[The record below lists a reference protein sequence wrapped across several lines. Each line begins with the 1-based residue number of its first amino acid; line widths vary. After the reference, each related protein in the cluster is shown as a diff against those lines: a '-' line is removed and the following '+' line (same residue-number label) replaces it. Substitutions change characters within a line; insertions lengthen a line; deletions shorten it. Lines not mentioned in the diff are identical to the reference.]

1 MRFAGPEGL
10 SGGLAAERGE
20 AGGARRAGRWRT
32 ARRRWVTW
40 TATPPSR
47 RARLARRCRPR
58 ARCAARST
66 AWSPAR
72 CARSA
77 RPRPG
82 DAHSSERMRRSVSRT
97 YNRTE
102 VLPAFMRSAYEE
114 AGAGQRL
121 PGSAHLTVATSAA
134 PNAAHH
140 GVCTHTTRC
149 VSQDPRLVSRPA
161 RLHRP
166 WRGVLSLPCRAT
178 VCRLWAS
185 ARARARQARNAFCAV
200 RPPGHHAGPVGIV
213 TCANDPHGSL
223 GFCLLNNLA
232 IGAAYAVSTY
242 RAAGAP
248 PPTRLRRGVAGVA
261 QPGQTSRED
270 NTCEGR

>member
-1 MRFAGPEGL
+1 MGVRARAAAGAARGVRAPRGRPAQHPAGSSCALRRRPVDQQSSPAVLSPQRGQLMRFAGPEGL

-114 AGAGQRL
+114 AAAGQRL

-149 VSQDPRLVSRPA
+149 MSQDPRLVSRPA

-166 WRGVLSLPCRAT
+166 WRRCFRCPAALQSVDCGRA
-178 VCRLWAS
+178 RG
-185 ARARARQARNAFCAV
+185 RARARRATRSARC
-200 RPPGHHAGPVGIV
+200 G
-213 TCANDPHGSL
+213 
-223 GFCLLNNLA
+223 
-232 IGAAYAVSTY
+232 
-242 RAAGAP
+242 
-248 PPTRLRRGVAGVA
+248 RRGTTRARSA
-261 QPGQTSRED
+261 S
-270 NTCEGR
+270 